1 MERQKTK
8 WRFQNIAIPFWA
20 GVFSLLV
27 CAPSQAELSPETAE
41 KSVPADVS
49 LSART
54 KVPVS
59 GGPAI
64 PSLTGSLNDFKLPA
78 EERFWELHGMKMT
91 PELARGI
98 QMLSGHLVGT
108 AREKTAAFKY
118 CEQRKS
124 GAASQPKQILTAE
137 GISCLY
143 WRWQNL
149 FKDKK
154 AQQQAALPP
163 SPPVRKSKGKGKS
176 KKSIATVE
184 PNSVSGLQKL
194 SALPYD
200 AVLKTMEFKS
210 EKAALRG
217 AQLAQENPKD
227 CRLTAVRAAIIR
239 DLENYLPSSDIWNAM
254 NKLYAAA
261 APCLGP
267 AHEAF
272 EVVNGRLG
280 LLHLDRNLLGKA
292 ASHLE
297 VALLAKSLKDEH
309 SLLFWR
315 GYIDS
320 LQAREVVQLAVTP
333 GNLGMT
339 VKPRNTYWDKLIDKY
354 PLTLHAL
361 IADKINGNDPYERYV
376 QRAEPRVSV
385 YDGQD
390 WNLENVSHLMAAIF
404 MVKGKKNE
412 LERMSRL
419 MDENVDTLSFD
430 SAMFRLKVFEEAH
443 QQRSIIKII
452 SQTIK
457 KYGSK
462 HLCADLLSR
471 LYPLKYRNEIAQQAA
486 YIDPALI
493 FSLIRQESSFN
504 PKATSPVGARGLMQV
519 MPNTARKLERRRN
532 PDLYDPVTNIRIG
545 AKYLHIL
552 RNQHN
557 GDYSRLIASYNAGP
571 NNTKKWEKRYNGKI
585 PLLFA
590 DLIPFPETRH
600 YVSGLMRHMYWY
612 RELVSHLR
620 ETNGAVRI
628 NWSWALLDVVPKSE
642 QFGFQKNAVAEIKL
656 EQLPWLPVKP
666 DAQSAADSSAK

>member
-8 WRFQNIAIPFWA
+8 WRFQNIA
-20 GVFSLLV
+20 LLCWGGLLSTLV
-27 CAPSQAELSPETAE
+27 SVPSQAELVPPSPEN
-41 KSVPADVS
+41 SQSADVS
-49 LSART
+49 LAARS
-54 KVPVS
+54 KVPVV

-64 PSLTGSLNDFKLPA
+64 PSLTGSLNDFRLPD
-78 EERFWELHGMKMT
+78 EERFWELHGLRMT
-91 PELARGI
+91 PELSRGVHR
-98 QMLSGHLVGT
+98 LSAHLVGT
-108 AREKTAAFKY
+108 SREKATTFKY

-124 GAASQPKQILTAE
+124 TAAFLPSQIITPD

-149 FKDKK
+149 LKDRKS
-154 AQQQAALPP
+154 ALQAAAGKNAT
-163 SPPVRKSKGKGKS
+163 VKKSKGKS
-176 KKSIATVE
+176 KKNTVTIE
-184 PNSVSGLQKL
+184 PNSARGLQKL
-194 SALPYD
+194 STLPYD
-200 AVLKTMEFKS
+200 SVLKSVEFKS
-210 EKAALRG
+210 EKSALRA
-217 AQLAQENPKD
+217 AQFAQENPKD
-227 CRLTAVRAAIIR
+227 CRMTAVRSALIR
-239 DLENYLPSSDIWNAM
+239 DLENFLPSDEVWKAM
-254 NKLYAAA
+254 NSLYAVT

-272 EVVNGRLG
+272 EVVNGRLA
-280 LLHLDRNLLGKA
+280 LLHLDKNQFNRA
-292 ASHLE
+292 ASLLE
-297 VALLAKSLKDEH
+297 VALQGKSLKDEH

-315 GYIDS
+315 GFIDS
-320 LQAREVVQLAVTP
+320 LQAKEVVQLAVTP
-333 GNLGMT
+333 GNLGVI
-339 VKPRNTYWDKLIDKY
+339 VKPRNTYWDKLIDRY

-361 IADKINGNDPYERYV
+361 VADKMTGNDPYERYV

-385 YDGQD
+385 YDGQE

-404 MVKGKKNE
+404 LVKGKKTE
-412 LERMSRL
+412 LERLSRL
-419 MDENVDTLSFD
+419 LDENVDTLSFE
-430 SAMFRLKVFEEAH
+430 SAMFRLKMFEEAH
-443 QQRSIIKII
+443 QQRSVIKII

-471 LYPLKYRNEIAQQAA
+471 LYPLKYRNEIGQQAA

-519 MPNTARKLERRRN
+519 MPNTARRVERKRN
-532 PDLYDPVTNIRIG
+532 IDLYDPVTNIRIG

-571 NNTKKWEKRYNGKI
+571 NNTKKWDKRYNGKI

-612 RELVSHLR
+612 RELVSHLK
-620 ETNGAVRI
+620 ETNGAVRM
-628 NWSWALLDVVPKSE
+628 NWSWGLLDVVPRAE
-642 QFGFQKNAVAEIKL
+642 QFGLNKNAVAEIKL
-656 EQLPWLPVKP
+656 EALPWMPPQNPVN
-666 DAQSAADSSAK
+666 SAAEASTK